1 MAYGNWGAFVF
12 REGERMPAWEDN
24 TPFRESEAL
33 AGYWQAFARGRT
45 EDVPS
50 VLAGAIEGGPRSP
63 FTHASS
69 GFEINPHHAVLGDKG
84 LRLCGYKSYPRLYNG
99 GAQIDM
105 DEYVVSRASDW
116 EGAGGKMVQGEP
128 IRWEGVLAVASNT
141 DLAFDGTYRFVV
153 EVEDIDYMNTIAMA
167 LVEPDGTR
175 WTALCGYC
183 IGAGHQDDSE
193 ARDLVTL
200 LAKDPA

>member
-33 AGYWQAFARGRT
+33 AGYWQAFARGRSENVPDMLKEAILT
-45 EDVPS
+45 E
-50 VLAGAIEGGPRSP
+50 PRSP
-63 FTHASS
+63 FSHDSS
-69 GFEINPHHAVLGDKG
+69 GFEINPHHAVLGDKA

-105 DEYVVSRASDW
+105 DEYVVARAPDWKGAKGTVQGDPIKW
-116 EGAGGKMVQGEP
+116 EGNF
-128 IRWEGVLAVASNT
+128 AVVGNT
-141 DLAFDGTYRFVV
+141 DPAFDGTYRFAV

-183 IGAGHQDDSE
+183 IGAGHQDDGE

-200 LAKDPA
+200 LPKDPA